1 METGKT
7 TTVVIP
13 DGRSEVYC
21 EVKNTGNGMY
31 LSADAQFSLFSSPE
45 ALQPIANST
54 PCGASYC
61 VESTGDWHTTGANWL
76 VKILTKKSSV
86 QFEVRRGV
94 TTAADK
100 ECNTYKEWLPTGQL
114 VDWTDCGMYR

>member
-1 METGKT
+1 
-7 TTVVIP
+7 
-13 DGRSEVYC
+13 
-21 EVKNTGNGMY
+21 MY

-61 VESTGDWHTTGANWL
+61 VESTGDWHTTGATWI
-76 VKILTKKSSV
+76 VKIRPTKTSV
-86 QFEVRRGV
+86 QFEVRRGNI
-94 TTAADK
+94 TAVDK
-100 ECNTYKEWLPTGQL
+100 EGKCNTYKEWLPTGQL